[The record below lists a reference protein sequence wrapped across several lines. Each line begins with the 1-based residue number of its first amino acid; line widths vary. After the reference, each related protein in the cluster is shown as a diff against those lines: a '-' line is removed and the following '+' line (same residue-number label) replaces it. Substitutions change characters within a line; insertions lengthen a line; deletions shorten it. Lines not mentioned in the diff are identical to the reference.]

1 MGWRW
6 ASLATV
12 LEPWLEA
19 EPDPVARG
27 AVLRQMA
34 ELAEHADVVTGHE
47 IAGQPPLIRSYIVEE
62 AKVRLI
68 WLRAEQ
74 FHALQLVT
82 IEPTAST

>member
-19 EPDPVARG
+19 EPDTAARS

-34 ELAEHADVVTGHE
+34 ELAEHADIVTGSE
-47 IAGQPPLIRSYIVEE
+47 TSGRPPPIRSYVVEE

-74 FHALQLVT
+74 FHVLQLVE
-82 IEPTAST
+82 IEPIL